1 MAAIEHN
8 DTGAARP
15 PRLLFLLQRFACVCL
30 LLWAVEAQAEPAAVS
45 CRYIA
50 SSPLHAEGF
59 DGPDTFGV
67 RLTIRDDRW
76 VWTPARGGAI
86 AACPSCSGQS
96 IAKGVLRIGL
106 APFYSPSDDYQL
118 RRETE
123 QQSASPVKFALHP
136 RAIAVGLWSMTNF
149 MPSGVTPATDIT
161 PVTLLGTSGMARA
174 VTIDSAGTTVHGVA
188 VAMQDGCFL
197 LFGVFFREDNG
208 PVSVDDLQQID
219 GVLKLEKYAPR
230 FELEQLTPRPPPTP
244 WIQFPLGDARKQW
257 EEQQKGR

>member
-1 MAAIEHN
+1 MAAIDDIH
-8 DTGAARP
+8 TGAAQP
-15 PRLLFLLQRFACVCL
+15 PLLFVLLQCFACVGL
-30 LLWAVEAQAEPAAVS
+30 LLWAVEAQAEPAAAS
-45 CRYIA
+45 CRYIT
-50 SSPLHAEGF
+50 SSPIHAEGF

-106 APFYSPSDDYQL
+106 APFYPPSDDYQL

-123 QQSASPVKFALHP
+123 QQSASPVEFALHP

-149 MPSGVTPATDIT
+149 MPRGVTPATDIT
-161 PVTLLGTSGMARA
+161 PVTLLGTAGMARA
-174 VTIDSAGTTVHGVA
+174 VTIDSAGNTVHGVA
-188 VAMQDGCFL
+188 LAMQDGCFS
-197 LFGVFFREDNG
+197 LFSVFFREDNG
-208 PVSVDDLQQID
+208 PVSVEDLQQID
-219 GVLKLEKYAPR
+219 GVLKLDKYAPR
-230 FELEQLTPRPPPTP
+230 FQLEQLQPRPLPTP
-244 WIQFPLGDARKQW
+244 SIQFPLGDARKQL